1 MKSTLLWLP
10 MLCALTLSAAQP
22 ASLLERLKD
31 ENARGQAQWIYNDL
45 QKAMA
50 EARRNC
56 KPIFVTFRC
65 VPCEAC
71 ESFDA
76 EVAKNNQRIK
86 ELAGKHFISLRQV
99 EMKGVDLSQFQFDY
113 DLSWAA
119 MFINADGTVYGRYG
133 TQSAA
138 GPDAYNSVESLEKTM
153 RRVLTAHA
161 NYSTYKKYLTDKRGK
176 PKPYKTALQMPGLAQ
191 NRKEKFQL
199 LTERKNCIHCHNIH
213 DAENNQLKLTGT
225 WSNDAL
231 WRYPLPDNIGLIID
245 PKDGLKINKVIAGSP
260 AAKAGLKAGQS
271 IGYINGQLIL
281 SIADIQW
288 VLHNL
293 PLGPTNIKIRLWS
306 NKRDYILSTGAG
318 WKKTDVS
325 WRGSMG
331 SVGPFLRAWTPAAT
345 PQELEKLNLPDGQN
359 ALKVKYI
366 NKGSPE
372 GRAVLKAGLKLN
384 DYIIAIA
391 GKPFDKTMTARRF
404 TTHIKLNYK
413 SGQVLTVTLM
423 RNGKRFPF
431 EWLLQ

>member
-1 MKSTLLWLP
+1 MKPAIFLLLTVL
-10 MLCALTLSAAQP
+10 LCVPLQAAP
-22 ASLLERLKD
+22 PLLDRLKD
-31 ENARGQAQWIYNDL
+31 EHARGQKQWIYNDY
-45 QKAMA
+45 QKAVAMA
-50 EARRNC
+50 KATG

-86 ELAGKHFISLRQV
+86 NLAEKQFISLRQV

-133 TQSAA
+133 TQSAEGA
-138 GPDAYNSVESLEKTM
+138 DAYNSVESLEKTM
-153 RRVLTAHA
+153 RRVLSAHA
-161 NYSTYKKYLTDKRGK
+161 NYSTYKKYLTSKRGK
-176 PKPYKTALQMPGLAQ
+176 PKPYKTAMQMPGLSPQ
-191 NRKEKFQL
+191 HKEKFRL

-213 DAENNQLKLTGT
+213 DAENNQLKLTDN

-245 PKDGLKINKVIAGSP
+245 PKDGLKISKVITGSP

-271 IGYINGQLIL
+271 IAYINNQLIL

-293 PLGPTNIKIRLWS
+293 PLGPTNIKVRIWS
-306 NKRDYILSTGAG
+306 DKRERILSAGAG

-331 SVGPFLRAWTPAAT
+331 SVEPFLRVWTPAAT

-359 ALKVKYI
+359 ALKVKYV
-366 NKGSPE
+366 NRGSPE
-372 GRAVLKAGLKLN
+372 GRAVLKAGLKIN

-391 GKPFDKTMTARRF
+391 GKPFDKTMSARKF
-404 TTHIKLNYK
+404 STHVKLNYK
-413 SGQVLTVTLM
+413 SGQKLPITLL
-423 RNGKRFPF
+423 RNGKRIPF

>member
-1 MKSTLLWLP
+1 MNRAFVILLTLLTHVPLH
-10 MLCALTLSAAQP
+10 AAQP
-22 ASLLERLKD
+22 LLDRLKD
-31 ENARGQAQWIYNDL
+31 EHARGQKQWIYNDY
-45 QKAMA
+45 QKAVA
-50 EARRNC
+50 QAKATG

-71 ESFDA
+71 ASFDA
-76 EVAKNNQRIK
+76 EVAKDNQRIK

-138 GPDAYNSVESLEKTM
+138 GADAYNSVESLEKTM
-153 RRVLTAHA
+153 HRVLSAHA
-161 NYSTYKKYLTDKRGK
+161 KYATYKKYLIEKRGK
-176 PKPYKTALQMPGLAQ
+176 PKPYKTALQMPGLNQ
-191 NRKEKFQL
+191 ERKEKFQL

-213 DAENNQLKLTGT
+213 DAENNQLKLTDS

-245 PKDGLKINKVIAGSP
+245 PKDGLKISKVITGSP

-271 IGYINGQLIL
+271 IAYINDQLIL

-293 PLGPTNIKIRLWS
+293 PLDPTNIKVRIWS
-306 NKRDYILSTGAG
+306 DKQERILSTGAD
-318 WKKTDVS
+318 WKRTDVS

-331 SVGPFLRAWTPAAT
+331 SVEPFLRVWTPAAT

-359 ALKVKYI
+359 ALKVKYV
-366 NKGSPE
+366 NRDSPE
-372 GRAVLKAGLKLN
+372 GRAVLKAGLKIN

-391 GKPFDKTMTARRF
+391 GKPLDKTMSARKF
-404 TTHIKLNYK
+404 STHVKLNYK
-413 SGQVLTVTLM
+413 SGQKLPITLL
-423 RNGKRFPF
+423 RNGKRIPF